1 MKCSQARDKLMDYIA
16 AELPLREANELSGH
30 LDSCESCRRYLA
42 LAQKASE
49 ALNCLR
55 EEEPAPDVLS
65 AVRQRIDAERIVCSR
80 IRVPRLAAAFSVIF
94 MCAVIVAGWF
104 LQTLFT
110 HEATQIAQQQEHFK
124 APASTN
130 NPAVQSVP
138 DSIHNSTSTSKPV
151 VQQTGQN
158 ISKPQIRKVAN
169 ALPVHKRRRA
179 ISTTR
184 KPILAHKPLSKADA
198 KVAPEPSSNDEPV
211 MVFVLKPREPEVYT
225 IQVSAD
231 VESDEVET
239 PATELNVV
247 REFDVGGRVTS
258 VTIAE
263 TVASANIY

>member
-16 AELPLREANELSGH
+16 AELSLREAKQLSGH

-94 MCAVIVAGWF
+94 ICAVIVAGWF

-110 HEATQIAQQQEHFK
+110 PEATQIAQQQEHFK

-138 DSIHNSTSTSKPV
+138 DSIHNSASISKPV

-158 ISKPQIRKVAN
+158 IIKPQIRKVAN
-169 ALPVHKRRRA
+169 ALPGHRRRRTL
-179 ISTTR
+179 STTR
-184 KPILAHKPLSKADA
+184 KPILAHKPLSEADV
-198 KVAPEPSSNDEPV
+198 KVAPEPSNGEAV

-225 IQVSAD
+225 IQVSTD
-231 VESDEVET
+231 TESDEVET